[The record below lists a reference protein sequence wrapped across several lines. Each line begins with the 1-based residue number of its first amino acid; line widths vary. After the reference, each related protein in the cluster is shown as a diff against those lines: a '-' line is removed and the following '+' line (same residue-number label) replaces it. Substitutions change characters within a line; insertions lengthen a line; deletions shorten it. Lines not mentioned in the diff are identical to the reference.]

1 MFVGKASLKTAV
13 PYHRASRFCQSS
25 GSASG
30 PPATAIPSLHT
41 TSLQVWVL
49 WLRRQTHLPLTPC
62 FWRWAEETV
71 EDGDVA
77 AEERCFLLHY
87 VLLQEGGD
95 LVTKQSLVVLPDLPF
110 HFHSTH
116 FIQFLVG
123 HHNLQLFLGHL
134 QQEAQLK
141 MYLMQGKMGKDD
153 DVVINR

>member
-1 MFVGKASLKTAV
+1 MFWPCGRGPLSRFQWCRDHEETSAAPLSACSSGRYVFAGKASLKTAV

-41 TSLQVWVL
+41 TSRQIWVL
-49 WLRRQTHLPLTPC
+49 RLRRQTHLPLTPC

-71 EDGDVA
+71 QDGDVA
-77 AEERCFLLHY
+77 AEESCFLLHY

-95 LVTKQSLVVLPDLPF
+95 LIAKQSLVVLPDLPF

-116 FIQFLVG
+116 FI
-123 HHNLQLFLGHL
+123 
-134 QQEAQLK
+134 
-141 MYLMQGKMGKDD
+141 
-153 DVVINR
+153 